1 MRYENKLN
9 VLKVINQ
16 VGALW
21 ALVYCSYSELTL
33 SLFCFLFFQIVGA
46 NIAMHRY
53 LGHASF
59 KTHFALDAVLV
70 TSANLL
76 CFGDTITFA
85 AMHRLHHKNSDT
97 DIDPHSPRTVGFY
110 NTCLGYW
117 RHSKNLL
124 FYAKDLSKQ
133 PLHRFFRKYYFTI
146 ISSVYLV
153 VFILGGLKLVCLML
167 ALPLNLVF
175 WTSIGLTYICH
186 KYGYKNSQTD
196 DHSLNNRMIHIL
208 TLGDG
213 MHNNH
218 HRNPSRIYQGND
230 WTELDLTG
238 LILNAAL
245 KFSLI
250 KKRSENA

>member
-1 MRYENKLN
+1 MSYENKLN
-9 VLKVINQ
+9 LLKVINQ
-16 VGALW
+16 LGAFW
-21 ALVYCSYSELTL
+21 ALAAYSLSDLTL
-33 SLFCFLFFQIVGA
+33 SLYCFLFFQIVGA

-53 LGHASF
+53 LGHSSF
-59 KTHFALDAVLV
+59 KTHYVLDAILV
-70 TSANLL
+70 VSANLL

-97 DIDPHSPRTVGFY
+97 NLDPHSPNEVGFF
-110 NTCLGYW
+110 NICMGYW
-117 RHSKNLL
+117 RYSKNLL
-124 FYAKDLSKQ
+124 FYTKDLSKQ
-133 PLHRFFRKYYFTI
+133 PLHRFFRTYYFKI
-146 ISSVYLV
+146 IYLVYLV
-153 VFILGGLKLVCLML
+153 VFMLGGIRLVCLTL

-186 KYGYKNSQTD
+186 KYGYKNSQSD
-196 DHSLNNRMIHIL
+196 DGSLNNRAIHLL

-218 HRNPSRIYQGND
+218 HRNPSRIYQGNN

-245 KFSLI
+245 KLSLI